1 MDTQFGLSPIGQIP
15 IRVED
20 QQRAVTFYRN
30 TLGSLFKVPGLTFFD
45 CAGLR
50 LLVDTLLG
58 EKQDK
63 QSSIILT
70 LMSEVPHA

>member
-1 MDTQFGLSPIGQIP
+1 
-15 IRVED
+15 
-20 QQRAVTFYRN
+20 
-30 TLGSLFKVPGLTFFD
+30 LTFFD